1 MEVKLEAHERI
12 EDLQCKGLKI
22 IQNKD
27 YYTFTSDAVILANFI
42 KMKKNDVGADI
53 GTGCGIIPVLLSAK
67 TDFEK
72 IYAFEIQPP
81 MSRIAEKNVILNDL
95 KEKIEIV
102 SDDVRNFKQHFARE
116 SFDVVFS
123 NPPYMKSNVSL
134 NEKQARSIARHDN
147 ELPIDD
153 LCKTAFDMLKFGGKF
168 YVVYTSTRTAELI
181 ATLKK
186 FNLEPKR
193 MFFTENGKDRVVLV
207 VIEAVKGAKQGV
219 EVLPA
224 LQTNDKQGDY
234 LKILQ
239 TRYFGRNNL

>member
-1 MEVKLEAHERI
+1 MNVKLEPHERI

-22 IQNKD
+22 IQNRD
-27 YYTFTSDAVILANFI
+27 YYTFTSDSVILANFI
-42 KMKKNDVGADI
+42 KMKKGDKGADI

-67 TDFEK
+67 VEFEK
-72 IYAFEIQPP
+72 ISAFEIQPQ
-81 MSRIAEKNVILNDL
+81 MARIAEKNVILNKLED
-95 KEKIEIV
+95 KIEIV
-102 SDDVRNFKQHFARE
+102 SDDVRNFKQHFKAE

-123 NPPYMKSNVSL
+123 NPPYMHSNVAL
-134 NEKQARSIARHDN
+134 NEKPVRAIARHDN
-147 ELPIDD
+147 KLPIDD
-153 LCKTAFDMLKFGGKF
+153 LCKTAYDMLKFNGKF

-181 ATLKK
+181 CTLKK

-207 VIEAVKGAKQGV
+207 VIEAVKGAKQGM

-224 LQTNDKQGDY
+224 LQTNDKNGDY

-239 TRYFGRNNL
+239 TRYFGR

>member
-1 MEVKLEAHERI
+1 MNITLENNERI

-27 YYTFTSDAVILANFI
+27 YYTFTSDSVILANFI
-42 KMKKNDVGADI
+42 KMKKSEKGADI
-53 GTGCGIIPVLLSAK
+53 GTGCGVIPILLTAK

-72 IYAFEIQPP
+72 IFAFELQDE
-81 MSRIAEKNVILNDL
+81 MARLAEKNVILNKL
-95 KEKIEIV
+95 EEKIEVV
-102 SDDVRNFKQHFARE
+102 SDDVRNFNQHFKKE

-123 NPPYMKSNVSL
+123 NPPYMLSNVAL
-134 NEKQARSIARHDN
+134 NDKTVRSIARHDKT
-147 ELPIDD
+147 LPIDD
-153 LCKTAFDMLKFGGKF
+153 LCKTAFDMLKFGGRF
-168 YVVYTSTRTAELI
+168 YLVYTSTRTAELI

-224 LQTNDKQGDY
+224 LETNDKNGEY

-239 TRYFGRNNL
+239 TRYFGR

>member
-1 MEVKLEAHERI
+1 MIKLEEHERI

-42 KMKKNDVGADI
+42 KMKKSDCGADI

-67 TDFEK
+67 TEYKK
-72 IYAFEIQPP
+72 IYAFEIQPQ
-81 MSRIAEKNVILNDL
+81 MARIAEKNVILNKL
-95 KEKIEIV
+95 TEKIDIV
-102 SDDVRNFKQHFARE
+102 SDDVRNFKQHFKSE

-123 NPPYMKSNVSL
+123 NPPYMPSNVSL
-134 NEKQARSIARHDN
+134 NEKPVRAIARHDKK
-147 ELPIDD
+147 LPIDD
-153 LCKTAFDMLKFGGKF
+153 LCKTAYDMLKFGGKF

-181 ATLKK
+181 ANLKK

-207 VIEAVKGAKQGV
+207 IIESVKGAKQGV

-224 LQTNDKQGDY
+224 LQTNDKNGDY
-234 LKILQ
+234 IKTLQ
-239 TRYFGRNNL
+239 TKYFGK

>member
-1 MEVKLEAHERI
+1 MNVKLEPHERI

-22 IQNKD
+22 IQNRD
-27 YYTFTSDAVILANFI
+27 YYTFTSDSVILANFI
-42 KMKKNDVGADI
+42 KMKKGDKGADI

-67 TDFEK
+67 VEFEK
-72 IYAFEIQPP
+72 ISAFEIQPQ
-81 MSRIAEKNVILNDL
+81 MARIAEKNVILNKLDD
-95 KEKIEIV
+95 KIEIV
-102 SDDVRNFKQHFARE
+102 SDDVRNFKQHFKAE

-123 NPPYMKSNVSL
+123 NPPYMHSNVAL
-134 NEKQARSIARHDN
+134 NEKPVRAIARHDN
-147 ELPIDD
+147 KLPIDD
-153 LCKTAFDMLKFGGKF
+153 LCKTAYDMLKFNGKF

-181 ATLKK
+181 CTLKK

-207 VIEAVKGAKQGV
+207 VIEAVKGAKQGM

-224 LQTNDKQGDY
+224 LQTNDKNGDY

-239 TRYFGRNNL
+239 TRYFGR

>member
-1 MEVKLEAHERI
+1 MNVKLELHERI

-27 YYTFTSDAVILANFI
+27 YYTFTSDSVILANFI
-42 KMKKNDVGADI
+42 KMKKGDKGADI

-67 TDFEK
+67 VEFER
-72 IYAFEIQPP
+72 ISAFEIQPQ
-81 MSRIAEKNVILNDL
+81 MARIAEKNVILNKLED
-95 KEKIEIV
+95 KIEIV
-102 SDDVRNFKQHFARE
+102 SDDVRNFKQHFKAD

-123 NPPYMKSNVSL
+123 NPPYMHSNVAL
-134 NEKQARSIARHDN
+134 NEKPVRAIARHDN
-147 ELPIDD
+147 KLPIDD
-153 LCKTAFDMLKFGGKF
+153 LCKTAYDMLKFNGKF

-181 ATLKK
+181 CTLKK

-207 VIEAVKGAKQGV
+207 VIEAVKGAKQGM

-224 LQTNDKQGDY
+224 LQTNDKNGDY

-239 TRYFGRNNL
+239 TRYFGR